1 MTCQSVLAVWNKYG
15 TLATSRKQQPFFIS
29 DIGSVCTRDEYAMV
43 DDAPGVA
50 VVEILALE
58 VMSGIFLCL

>member
-29 DIGSVCTRDEYAMV
+29 DIGSVCTRDEYA
-43 DDAPGVA
+43 
-50 VVEILALE
+50 I
-58 VMSGIFLCL
+58 GIGSYVRDFFVFVIRSEGGEKY